1 MFLFSSEV
9 FETYGSAFIAKLK
22 SNRVGFDRGLFF
34 LVAIRDERGITIYG
48 SDLLILLAYAPSMPP
63 LLSLSLSMACDD
75 SDGCVTM
82 MDRLKGPVTQANRF
96 EIEPNLARLHRTFQ
110 PWRLEVS
117 FKKPSLGYK
126 ARSDVK
132 GIDKIMVISIVDW
145 LVITGKCICILA
157 MYNMSLGYKAT
168 EKGEIIHSLA
178 WQRIVFAA
186 MVGQVTTLAA
196 MANLMLLVYKL
207 LLLVLEVNAASTKV
221 TTAKRLRLLKEFLL
235 SRDE

>member
-145 LVITGKCICILA
+145 LVITGK
-157 MYNMSLGYKAT
+157 
-168 EKGEIIHSLA
+168 
-178 WQRIVFAA
+178 W
-186 MVGQVTTLAA
+186 QVTTLAA

-207 LLLVLEVNAASTKV
+207 LLLVLEVNVASTKV
-221 TTAKRLRLLKEFLL
+221 TIAQRLRLLKEFLL